1 MLLIGANEGLLRAFA
16 EATVIL
22 SIARSVKNSLDHNI
36 EIPRLTQ
43 DSLIA
48 DGISFLITCAG
59 RMITSVSRM
68 RLKQSFAL
76 VWLPPTPTMAISEMP
91 QVSHRGLRKPNWVPG
106 VGRYKDV
113 YIS

>member
-59 RMITSVSRM
+59 RMIT
-68 RLKQSFAL
+68 
-76 VWLPPTPTMAISEMP
+76 
-91 QVSHRGLRKPNWVPG
+91 
-106 VGRYKDV
+106 D
-113 YIS
+113 

>member
-22 SIARSVKNSLDHNI
+22 GIARSVKNSLDHNI

-48 DGISFLITCAG
+48 DGISFLIACPG
-59 RMITSVSRM
+59 RMITSVSRIAF
-68 RLKQSFAL
+68 RPSVVAAY
-76 VWLPPTPTMAISEMP
+76 TND
-91 QVSHRGLRKPNWVPG
+91 GYLRDAY
-106 VGRYKDV
+106 R
-113 YIS
+113 